1 MQIQLKQTEI
11 IAALKQYISGQG
23 ISLAGKTVSI
33 SFTAGRKES
42 GIIAD
47 LSIEELAIPGF
58 SDADT
63 EGAAALALYVVQ
75 STAAV
80 EETKAETKAQDAAP
94 AEAPKTPS
102 GLFSN

>member
-11 IAALKQYISGQG
+11 IAALKQYISSQG
-23 ISLAGKTVSI
+23 ISLAGKTVTI

-47 LSIEELAIPGF
+47 LSIEEVSIPGF

-63 EGAAALALYVVQ
+63 EGAAAPALHVVQ
-75 STAAV
+75 STASV
-80 EETKAETKAQDAAP
+80 EETKAEPAAP
-94 AEAPKTPS
+94 VEVPKTPT

>member
-47 LSIEELAIPGF
+47 LSIEEVAIPGF
-58 SDADT
+58 SDADAD
-63 EGAAALALYVVQ
+63 GAAAPALHVVQ

-80 EETKAETKAQDAAP
+80 EETKAQDAAP
-94 AEAPKTPS
+94 VEVPKTPS